1 MIVLSPKQEEA
12 MDAVASE
19 QYRFILYGGAMGG
32 GKTWWG
38 LSALLI
44 MCQVFPKSRWCV
56 IREDLEKIRTTTIPS
71 FRKLNPSGTLRSSPW
86 EYTHPNGSVILFKG
100 ENYDNDKDLQWLKG
114 LEVNGFLFEEIN
126 ECQYATLDIAFGR
139 AGRWKCDPMPSPIIL
154 GTCNPTFNWVKTM
167 VYDKWKEGQLPDK
180 WLYIPALITD
190 NPYLT
195 EDYLENLKNMT
206 RLKYE
211 QMVLGNWDIQM
222 KTGGEFYK
230 SFELDR
236 HVGRYPYNPDLPL
249 HISWD
254 DNSNPYLPC
263 GVFQI
268 EGKALRMID
277 EIAGRNPNNSIKA
290 VCAEFTKRYQGHQSG
305 VFIYGDATAEKQD
318 TKMERGHT
326 FYRLIMDALQ
336 QFRPQLRV
344 PPSNPSVVM
353 RGNFINLI
361 LEKEYDGITFGI
373 DENCRMTIADFVN
386 TKEAADGTKNK
397 EMETDPTTKV
407 RYQRNGHFSDLTDY
421 FLCRAFAES
430 YAKYQNGGR
439 TARVAIGRNLAKN
452 AV

>member
-12 MDAVASE
+12 MNAVASE

-195 EDYLENLKNMT
+195 DEYRENLKNMT

-211 QMVLGNWDIQM
+211 QMVMGNWDIQM

-230 SFELDR
+230 SFELDI
-236 HVGRYPYNPDLPL
+236 HVGRYEYDPELPL

-268 EGKALRMID
+268 RGRHAMMVG
-277 EIAGRNPNNSIKA
+277 EIAGRNPNNTIKA
-290 VCAEFTKRYQGHQSG
+290 VCSEFRKRYQGHKSG
-305 VFIYGDATAEKQD
+305 LFIYGDSTAEKQD
-318 TKMERGHT
+318 TKLEKGHT
-326 FYRLIMDALQ
+326 FYRLIMDELQ
-336 QFRPQLRV
+336 EFRPQLRV

-353 RGNFINLI
+353 RGNFINMV
-361 LEKEYDGITFGI
+361 LERQYDGIRFGI
-373 DENCRMTIADFVN
+373 DEECRLTIGDFVN

-397 EMETDPTTKV
+397 EMETDPTTRI